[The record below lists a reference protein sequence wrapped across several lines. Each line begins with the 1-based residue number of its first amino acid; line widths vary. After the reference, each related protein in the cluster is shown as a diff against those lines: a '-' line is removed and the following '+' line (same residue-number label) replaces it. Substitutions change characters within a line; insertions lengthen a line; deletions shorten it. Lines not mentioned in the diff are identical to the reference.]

1 MMMVYREGGDFDK
14 VITDWEHIGGWGGPW
29 WIRHHSQVNSAT
41 ISGSKDSL
49 NMKSFYRPN
58 IPRFKRKKICSGF
71 QFKKKNQRFF

>member
-1 MMMVYREGGDFDK
+1 MVYREGGDFDK

-58 IPRFKRKKICSGF
+58 IPRFKRKKKYVVVF
-71 QFKKKNQRFF
+71 NLKKKKIKDF